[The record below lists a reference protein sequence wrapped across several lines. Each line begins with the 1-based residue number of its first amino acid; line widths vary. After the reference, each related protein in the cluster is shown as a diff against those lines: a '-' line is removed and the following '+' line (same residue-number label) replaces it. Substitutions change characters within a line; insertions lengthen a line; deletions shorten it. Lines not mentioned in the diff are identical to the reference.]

1 MVTSKKEREKEKKAR
16 EAAEADEET
25 LEEKIEK
32 ERAALPSEGLTPVT
46 KESFFAW
53 KARRAEQKQKAL
65 EDQMKETEIKA
76 AQGRATKKAHKGVM
90 SGRALFTFNPN
101 LFKDAD
107 EEAVPK
113 EEAKVD
119 ANLFAG
125 EAVPEEDEVDFD

>member
-1 MVTSKKEREKEKKAR
+1 
-16 EAAEADEET
+16 
-25 LEEKIEK
+25 
-32 ERAALPSEGLTPVT
+32 
-46 KESFFAW
+46 
-53 KARRAEQKQKAL
+53 
-65 EDQMKETEIKA
+65 
-76 AQGRATKKAHKGVM
+76 M

-107 EEAVPK
+107 EEAEPK